1 MYCNQAQSV
10 YSAKNIRISVRQKN
24 GLFLNND
31 KFYALQS

>member
-10 YSAKNIRISVRQKN
+10 YSAKNIGISVRQKN

-31 KFYALQS
+31 KF